1 MFLKILI
8 DGNIVSWYIY
18 SLVYRISCSIVQWF
32 ELCTQLVCSGDQY
45 VIESDG
51 LLIKDVTKKNAGT
64 FTCRARVPQT
74 GELEE
79 RDIRLDVQEPPSWII
94 KPSDLRGAE
103 LDKVEFKCEALG
115 SPPPKYT
122 WVDKDGL
129 DATEK
134 EGMESLSLTLW
145 GLLRVSQKWGFF
157 LVLGQPWEKPGNTGK
172 TSWL

>member
-1 MFLKILI
+1 M
-8 DGNIVSWYIY
+8 
-18 SLVYRISCSIVQWF
+18 
-32 ELCTQLVCSGDQY
+32 
-45 VIESDG
+45 
-51 LLIKDVTKKNAGT
+51 
-64 FTCRARVPQT
+64 PQT

-134 EGMESLSLTLW
+134 EGLLKIFCLFLST
-145 GLLRVSQKWGFF
+145 VSGSA
-157 LVLGQPWEKPGNTGK
+157 GK
-172 TSWL
+172 